1 MIVGDQDQITPPP
14 VAEEIA
20 GGISGAKLVVIP
32 DSGHLSTL
40 ENPDAVT
47 RALLAEWGD

>member
-20 GGISGAKLVVIP
+20 AGIVGSRLVVIT

-40 ENPDAVT
+40 EQPDAVT
-47 RALLAEWGD
+47 SALLAEWG